1 MKINFNI
8 FSYIKNNMFYKYGRI
23 LFYIKK
29 EIIAIIKSMIYLVV
43 TFVSF
48 AFFFLYTAR
57 FVNFHGVDRFIIA
70 VMSFTLFFIV
80 SFFLI
85 NQPTYTIPD
94 EDTNINPLF
103 KSTIKAIDL
112 ARYLSIFGTIIYSI
126 LKILEWGDKYILS
139 LK

>member
-1 MKINFNI
+1 MKTNLNI
-8 FSYIKNNMFYKYGRI
+8 FSYIKNNVSYKYGRI

-29 EIIAIIKSMIYLVV
+29 EIIAIIKSMTYLVV

-57 FVNFHGVDRFIIA
+57 FVNFHGVARFIIA

-85 NQPTYTIPD
+85 NQPIYTIPD
-94 EDTNINPLF
+94 EDTNVSPLF
-103 KSTIKAIDL
+103 KSIVKAIDL

-126 LKILEWGDKYILS
+126 FKILEWGDKYILG